1 MGVQSKDQRRSE
13 GMTGFKGGKKCLLLF
28 VGIILT
34 LWTTQSEGLN
44 LDHLQPSFEN
54 FEYNETP
61 QVSLQDLERA
71 NDLVSR
77 DYLIEFLQQLR
88 NRGPE
93 TRPMEM
99 NKNLRKENISRDDPH
114 YVPTLHQP
122 NWVKSDIATSS
133 KRGIDFGLGR
143 GFSGSQAAK
152 HFLGMAAA
160 RYSGG
165 PGKRAV
171 KRSH

>member
-1 MGVQSKDQRRSE
+1 MHYLRKISDESISCIVPPWTFESKSENTTKIYVKSEVTNDEFEVDNSGIPESEDNNDQ
-13 GMTGFKGGKKCLLLF
+13 FD
-28 VGIILT
+28 
-34 LWTTQSEGLN
+34 N
-44 LDHLQPSFEN
+44 EN

-99 NKNLRKENISRDDPH
+99 
-114 YVPTLHQP
+114 
-122 NWVKSDIATSS
+122 
-133 KRGIDFGLGR
+133 
-143 GFSGSQAAK
+143 
-152 HFLGMAAA
+152 
-160 RYSGG
+160 
-165 PGKRAV
+165 
-171 KRSH
+171 

>member
-13 GMTGFKGGKKCLLLF
+13 GMTGFKEGNKCLLLF
-28 VGIILT
+28 ASIILT

-44 LDHLQPSFEN
+44 LDHLQPTFEN
-54 FEYNETP
+54 IEYNETP

-88 NRGPE
+88 NRGPDI
-93 TRPMEM
+93 RPME
-99 NKNLRKENISRDDPH
+99 
-114 YVPTLHQP
+114 T
-122 NWVKSDIATSS
+122 S

>member
-93 TRPMEM
+93 TRPTE
-99 NKNLRKENISRDDPH
+99 I
-114 YVPTLHQP
+114 
-122 NWVKSDIATSS
+122 S

-171 KRSH
+171 KRSSH

>member
-1 MGVQSKDQRRSE
+1 
-13 GMTGFKGGKKCLLLF
+13 LIHNIYLF
-28 VGIILT
+28 
-34 LWTTQSEGLN
+34 
-44 LDHLQPSFEN
+44 F
-54 FEYNETP
+54 
-61 QVSLQDLERA
+61 SL
-71 NDLVSR
+71 
-77 DYLIEFLQQLR
+77 FF
-88 NRGPE
+88 
-93 TRPMEM
+93 
-99 NKNLRKENISRDDPH
+99 
-114 YVPTLHQP
+114 
-122 NWVKSDIATSS
+122 SS

>member
-44 LDHLQPSFEN
+44 LDHLQQSFEN

-93 TRPMEM
+93 TRPMESQ
-99 NKNLRKENISRDDPH
+99 NVALILGLDEDFLEVR
-114 YVPTLHQP
+114 QP
-122 NWVKSDIATSS
+122 NIFWAWLQQDIPEV
-133 KRGIDFGLGR
+133 
-143 GFSGSQAAK
+143 QAK
-152 HFLGMAAA
+152 GPSNEAAI
-160 RYSGG
+160 R
-165 PGKRAV
+165 
-171 KRSH
+171 